1 MKNVNEI
8 LRLNIMTTL
17 MKNKINWNNT
27 ISNMWGQSNE
37 KVLELTEQ
45 HVVPQFNHVMLII
58 QK

>member
-1 MKNVNEI
+1 
-8 LRLNIMTTL
+8 MTTL

>member
-8 LRLNIMTTL
+8 LRLNILSTL
-17 MKNKINWNNT
+17 MKNKINRNNT

-45 HVVPQFNHVMLII
+45 HVVPQF
-58 QK
+58 

>member
-1 MKNVNEI
+1 
-8 LRLNIMTTL
+8 MTTL

-45 HVVPQFNHVMLII
+45 HVVPQF
-58 QK
+58 